1 MEVQY
6 VYQKKRSEFGRQ
18 CLFSDK
24 GPELIDNFPPDKNV
38 LREYLL
44 RDPVNRFQ
52 QGAPQFAAHELNTTR
67 AEYTNGLMN
76 HVEGGW
82 PKDVNLADEE
92 QTKRYR
98 RKVEKEENYAHT
110 LMGLCKSMENCVLQN
125 NAINIYQQYFSD
137 VEPTPLVEKSS
148 ARTVNVFQDQV
159 SPTRP
164 ITHMSWSP
172 DGQTKIA
179 NSHCNLVFQAPID
192 SESTYSFI
200 WEIENPNKPYHIF
213 KPDHPIVC
221 LEYHPKDPHSLVS
234 GHLNGQVGVWD
245 TRKGYEPVG
254 TSIMESSFRDPV
266 ARVCWINTK
275 SGTDFFSGSSDGQV
289 KWWDA
294 RNLTEPTETLILHH
308 AKDEDQSLSMAAGV
322 SCLEYEPTIPTRF
335 MVGTELG
342 YVIAGNRKGK
352 TAIEKMTARYQAH
365 LGPVLACQR
374 NPNFIKNFLTIGDW
388 TARIWSEDCKE
399 SSIMWTC
406 YHKALLTDG
415 GWSPTR
421 LSSFFTTRSDGVLDV
436 WDILQQQNEASMSV
450 KVCDE
455 PLTRIR
461 THDSG
466 KMVAIANQKGTV
478 YLVEFS
484 DNLASCNKNDKSLL
498 TAMFE
503 REAKREKILEARN
516 REIRL
521 KAKAKSST
529 HMIEDEA
536 ENIEAV
542 LEGEE
547 EVEKDPYKDE
557 FVLEAEEDFY
567 KIINKELQKDM
578 PIPEEEVKPEV
589 EPPPPEPEPEPLPP
603 PPPPPPEEPKKKG
616 KGKKGKKGK

>member
-1 MEVQY
+1 MEIQY

-18 CLFSDK
+18 CLFTDK
-24 GPELIDNFPPDKNV
+24 GPELIDNYLPDKNL
-38 LREYLL
+38 LREYIL
-44 RDPVNRFQ
+44 RDPVNASQ

-82 PKDVNLADEE
+82 PKDVNIMDEE
-92 QTKRYR
+92 QTKRYK

-110 LMGLCKSMENCVLQN
+110 LMALCKNMENCVLQN

-159 SPTRP
+159 TPTRP
-164 ITHMSWSP
+164 ITHISWSP

-179 NSHCNLVFQAPID
+179 NSHCNLIFQAAID

-200 WEIENPNKPYHIF
+200 WEIENPNKPLHIF
-213 KPDHPIVC
+213 KPEHPIVC

-245 TRKGYEPVG
+245 TRKGYEPIA

-266 ARVCWINTK
+266 SRVCWINTK

-294 RNLTEPTETLILHH
+294 RNLTEPTETLILHA
-308 AKDEDQSLSMAAGV
+308 AKDEDQSLSKAMGV

-342 YVIAGNRKGK
+342 YVISGNRKGK
-352 TAIEKMTARYQAH
+352 TAIEKMTAKYNAH

-374 NPNFIKNFLTIGDW
+374 NPNFIKNFITIGDW

-399 SSIMWTC
+399 SAIMWTS

-415 GWSPTR
+415 AWSPTR
-421 LSSFFTTRSDGVLDV
+421 MSSFFTTRSDGILDV
-436 WDILQQQNEASMSV
+436 WDILQQQRQASMSV

-455 PLTRIR
+455 ALTRIR

-466 KMVAIANQKGTV
+466 KMIAIGNQKGTV

-484 DNLASCNKNDKSLL
+484 ENLAISNKNDKILL

-521 KAKAKSST
+521 KAKTKSST
-529 HMIEDEA
+529 HVIEEETAKA
-536 ENIEAV
+536 EGE
-542 LEGEE
+542 EGEE
-547 EVEKDPYKDE
+547 EEEEKDPYKDE
-557 FVLEAEEDFY
+557 FVQVAEADFY
-567 KIINKELQKDM
+567 KIINRELEKDI
-578 PIPEEEVKPEV
+578 PIEEKPAEEVA
-589 EPPPPEPEPEPLPP
+589 PPPEPEPEPPP
-603 PPPPPPEEPKKKG
+603 PPPPPPEKKG
-616 KGKKGKKGK
+616 KGKKGKKGKKK